1 MSSQR
6 DDDDDTRPVVWAVL
20 IGAIVLAVGLA
31 LGFGIAKSMKGVA
44 SGGSASAA
52 ASSSANGAAA
62 GASDA
67 AGSAGAAAGATGNT
81 QAAGAQGAA
90 NAQGLQLRDDESRVV
105 VEGGVVKFYFA
116 SGKADLAE
124 GADQA
129 LVAVIQAVAAGK
141 KAIVSGYHD
150 TTGNAQ
156 QNEALYKQR
165 AIAVRDTL
173 VRLGVGDDKIDLRK
187 PENTTAA
194 GSNAEARRVE
204 VTLE

>member
-31 LGFGIAKSMKGVA
+31 LGFGIAKSMKGAA

-52 ASSSANGAAA
+52 ASSAAA

-67 AGSAGAAAGATGNT
+67 AGATGNA

-156 QNEALYKQR
+156 QNEELSKQR

>member
-31 LGFGIAKSMKGVA
+31 VGFGIAHWMKGVRGA
-44 SGGSASAA
+44 DTTAA
-52 ASSSANGAAA
+52 AVAPG
-62 GASDA
+62 
-67 AGSAGAAAGATGNT
+67 
-81 QAAGAQGAA
+81 AGAQ
-90 NAQGLQLRDDESRVV
+90 NLQLRDDESRVV

-116 SGKADLAE
+116 SGKADLAQ
-124 GADQA
+124 GADEA
-129 LVAVIQAVAAGK
+129 LVTVIQAVATGK

-156 QNEALYKQR
+156 QNEELSKQR

-173 VRLGVGDDKIDLRK
+173 VRLGVGDDKIELRK
-187 PENTTAA
+187 PADTTAT

>member
-31 LGFGIAKSMKGVA
+31 VGFGIAHWLKGVRGA
-44 SGGSASAA
+44 GTTAA
-52 ASSSANGAAA
+52 AVAP
-62 GASDA
+62 
-67 AGSAGAAAGATGNT
+67 
-81 QAAGAQGAA
+81 AAGAQ
-90 NAQGLQLRDDESRVV
+90 NLQLRDDESRVV

-116 SGKADLAE
+116 SGKADLAQ
-124 GADQA
+124 GADEA
-129 LVAVIQAVAAGK
+129 LVTVIQAVAVGK

-156 QNEALYKQR
+156 QNEELSKQR

-173 VRLGVGDDKIDLRK
+173 VRLGVGDDKIELRK
-187 PENTTAA
+187 PADTTAT

>member
-31 LGFGIAKSMKGVA
+31 LGFGIAKSMKGAKSA
-44 SGGSASAA
+44 SGTTPVTATAGATDGASAA
-52 ASSSANGAAA
+52 GAMGGVSST
-62 GASDA
+62 
-67 AGSAGAAAGATGNT
+67 GATGT
-81 QAAGAQGAA
+81 APAAG
-90 NAQGLQLRDDESRVV
+90 AQGLQLRDDESRVV
-105 VEGGVVKFYFA
+105 VEGDVVKFYFA
-116 SGKADLAE
+116 SGKSDLAE

-129 LVAVIQAVAAGK
+129 LVAVIQAVGAGK

-156 QNEALYKQR
+156 LNEELSKQR

-173 VRLGVGDDKIDLRK
+173 VRLGVAEDKIDLRK
-187 PENTTAA
+187 PADTTAS

>member
-31 LGFGIAKSMKGVA
+31 LGFGIAKSMKGAA

-52 ASSSANGAAA
+52 ASSAAA

-67 AGSAGAAAGATGNT
+67 AGATGNA

-116 SGKADLAE
+116 SARAELAA
-124 GADQA
+124 GAAEA
-129 LVAVIQAVAAGK
+129 LGEVVKGVAAGK
-141 KAIVSGYHD
+141 KAVVSGFHD
-150 TTGNAQ
+150 TTGDPAR
-156 QNEALYKQR
+156 NEELAKQR
-165 AIAVRDTL
+165 ALAVRDA
-173 VRLGVGDDKIDLRK
+173 LGALGIGADKVELKK
-187 PENTTAA
+187 PEVTTAS

-204 VTLE
+204 VHLE